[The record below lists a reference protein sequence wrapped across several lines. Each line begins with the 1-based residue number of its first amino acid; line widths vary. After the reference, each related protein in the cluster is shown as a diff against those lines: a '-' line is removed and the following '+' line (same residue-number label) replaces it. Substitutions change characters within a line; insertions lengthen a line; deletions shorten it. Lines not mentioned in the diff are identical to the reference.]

1 MLALARSTL
10 AAAHAPPRVHAGAGH
25 GAPRECGVL
34 SRAKLYTHV
43 MQREQAA
50 EEGPAASP
58 PTLAY
63 FRRRQHG
70 AYGAVGVCAGTHRP
84 SDEDGDTN
92 TMQDPNSPITLRT
105 RKFITNRLLHRKQM
119 VLDVIHP
126 QRPNVSRAELQEKLG
141 ELYKTPKE
149 QCFVFGMR
157 THYGGG
163 CSTGF
168 ALIYDSPD
176 AVKLECTFRRV
187 RVRTLRKGCAN
198 LRTVSCPRSRSPR
211 ASSGKSARST
221 WCLCVSILTL
231 QPCQE
236 GPRHEEEQGR
246 RRQEEVNGHP
256 PSSWI
261 SHARAAPVHQPT
273 SSVPCILTLT
283 PIFLVQ

>member
-1 MLALARSTL
+1 MRAPHLRRRTLHLAWAPVLAPGPSR
-10 AAAHAPPRVHAGAGH
+10 A
-25 GAPRECGVL
+25 CGVL

-70 AYGAVGVCAGTHRP
+70 AYGAAGVCADTHRP

-163 CSTGF
+163 RSTGF

-187 RVRTLRKGCAN
+187 RVRTACCVCVLT

-221 WCLCVSILTL
+221 WCLCVCILTL

-246 RRQEEVNGHP
+246 RRQEEVNGLP

-261 SHARAAPVHQPT
+261 SYARAAPVHQPT

-283 PIFLVQ
+283 PIFLVE